1 MYGDDSSLINIFYA
15 LCDILG
21 DNSHFQP
28 FTLKSDAVLSNAEA
42 VCAPEER
49 EIKVTS
55 LKMLFLVILF
65 VGRFRTA
72 SPMMLECSN

>member
-28 FTLKSDAVLSNAEA
+28 FTLKSDAVLSNAE
-42 VCAPEER
+42 ER